1 MSLAIFTRLCFACS
15 IKYRRGSYVKVFL
28 GCGWED
34 RAADS
39 VATKS
44 SNMPVSFEL
53 VVGRI
58 GREDHRASVKRF
70 VFS

>member
-1 MSLAIFTRLCFACS
+1 MSLAIFTCLCFACF

-34 RAADS
+34 CTADS

-44 SNMPVSFEL
+44 SNMLASLEL

-58 GREDHRASVKRF
+58 GREDHSASVKRF